1 MTDVVSLFRLD
12 SGQVMHKQ
20 LKLDLDGLACERM
33 VAVHDDGRRRE
44 FDDSDLARWPDFW
57 PTVVSR
63 FPIFRTTSE
72 GSRCREIS

>member
-44 FDDSDLARWPDFW
+44 FDDSDLAPLA
-57 PTVVSR
+57 R
-63 FPIFRTTSE
+63 FLADGGESL
-72 GSRCREIS
+72 SDLQNDV